1 MMAKIGEPHK
11 LHPRGWRALTI
22 LRGSLRLY
30 VCGLKAISASSGDF
44 FTLAKPN
51 GRRVSNTR
59 PLCAIPLYHRVLVV
73 IVTALGSWL
82 R

>member
-30 VCGLKAISASSGDF
+30 VRGLKAISASSGDL
-44 FTLAKPN
+44 FTLGEAERAP
-51 GRRVSNTR
+51 R
-59 PLCAIPLYHRVLVV
+59 L
-73 IVTALGSWL
+73 
-82 R
+82 